1 MKNFIVLI
9 AAFLVLSST
18 NVYAQR
24 VNKKPTS
31 TILVTKSMAN
41 KIANECL
48 YGGGYALSAFY
59 EANGE
64 YLTFS
69 DIANGKGR
77 EILKSLEK
85 HPKYSENFIRK
96 VYKTWGYNGL
106 KEIGFTDAEII
117 KSKKIINKLKSE

>member
-1 MKNFIVLI
+1 MRNFIVLI

-18 NVYAQR
+18 NVYAQK
-24 VNKKPTS
+24 VNKKSTS

-106 KEIGFTDAEII
+106 KEIGFTDAEIV

>member
-1 MKNFIVLI
+1 MRNFIVLI

-18 NVYAQR
+18 NVYAQKM
-24 VNKKPTS
+24 NKKSTS

-85 HPKYSENFIRK
+85 HQKYSENFIRK

>member
-1 MKNFIVLI
+1 MRNFIILI

-18 NVYAQR
+18 NVYAQK
-24 VNKKPTS
+24 VNKKSTS
-31 TILVTKSMAN
+31 TILVTKTMAN

-59 EANGE
+59 EANSE

-96 VYKTWGYNGL
+96 VYETWGYNGL
-106 KEIGFTDAEII
+106 KEIGFTDTEII
-117 KSKKIINKLKSE
+117 RCKKIINKIKSE

>member
-1 MKNFIVLI
+1 MRNFIVLI

-24 VNKKPTS
+24 VNKKSTS

-41 KIANECL
+41 KITNECL
-48 YGGGYALSAFY
+48 YGRGYALSAFY
-59 EANGE
+59 EANSE

-106 KEIGFTDAEII
+106 KEIGFTDAEIV

>member
-24 VNKKPTS
+24 VNKKSTS

-48 YGGGYALSAFY
+48 YGRGYALSAFY
-59 EANGE
+59 EANSK

-69 DIANGKGR
+69 DISNGKGR

-106 KEIGFTDAEII
+106 KEIGFTDAEIV

>member
-1 MKNFIVLI
+1 MRNFIILI
-9 AAFLVLSST
+9 AAFLVFSST
-18 NVYAQR
+18 NVYAQK
-24 VNKKPTS
+24 VNKKSTS
-31 TILVTKSMAN
+31 TILVTKTMAN

-59 EANGE
+59 EANSE

-96 VYKTWGYNGL
+96 VYETWGYNGL
-106 KEIGFTDAEII
+106 KEIGFTDTEII
-117 KSKKIINKLKSE
+117 RCKKIINKIKSE

>member
-1 MKNFIVLI
+1 MRNFIVLI

-24 VNKKPTS
+24 VNKKSTS

-41 KIANECL
+41 KIADECL

-106 KEIGFTDAEII
+106 KEIGFTDAEIV

>member
-1 MKNFIVLI
+1 MRNFIVLI

-24 VNKKPTS
+24 VNKKSTS

-59 EANGE
+59 EANSE

>member
-1 MKNFIVLI
+1 MRNFIVLI

-18 NVYAQR
+18 NVYAQK
-24 VNKKPTS
+24 VNKKSTS

-48 YGGGYALSAFY
+48 YGRCYALSAFY
-59 EANGE
+59 EANE
-64 YLTFS
+64 KYLTFS

-77 EILKSLEK
+77 KILKSLEK

-106 KEIGFTDAEII
+106 KEIGFTDAEIV

>member
-1 MKNFIVLI
+1 MRNFIVLI

-18 NVYAQR
+18 NVYAQK
-24 VNKKPTS
+24 VNTKSTS
-31 TILVTKSMAN
+31 TILVTKSMSN

-48 YGGGYALSAFY
+48 YGRGYALAAFY

-64 YLTFS
+64 YLTIS

-77 EILKSLEK
+77 EVLKSLEK
-85 HPKYSENFIRK
+85 YPKYSENFIRK
-96 VYKTWGYNGL
+96 VYDTWGYNGL

>member
-1 MKNFIVLI
+1 MRNFIILI

-18 NVYAQR
+18 NVYAQK
-24 VNKKPTS
+24 VNKKSTS
-31 TILVTKSMAN
+31 TSLVTKTMAN

-59 EANGE
+59 EANSK

-96 VYKTWGYNGL
+96 VYETWGYNGL
-106 KEIGFTDAEII
+106 KEIGFTDTEII
-117 KSKKIINKLKSE
+117 RCKKIINKIKSE

>member
-1 MKNFIVLI
+1 MRNFIILI

-18 NVYAQR
+18 NVYAQK
-24 VNKKPTS
+24 VNKKSTS
-31 TILVTKSMAN
+31 TILVTKTMAN

-48 YGGGYALSAFY
+48 YRGGYALSAFY
-59 EANGE
+59 EANSE

-96 VYKTWGYNGL
+96 VYETWGYNGL
-106 KEIGFTDAEII
+106 KEIGFTDTEII
-117 KSKKIINKLKSE
+117 RCKKIINKIKSE

>member
-1 MKNFIVLI
+1 MRNFIILI

-18 NVYAQR
+18 NVYAQK
-24 VNKKPTS
+24 VNKKSTS

-106 KEIGFTDAEII
+106 KEIGFTDAEIV

>member
-1 MKNFIVLI
+1 MKNFIILI

-18 NVYAQR
+18 NIYAQR
-24 VNKKPTS
+24 VNKKSTS

-41 KIANECL
+41 KIADECL
-48 YGGGYALSAFY
+48 NGKGYALSAFY
-59 EANGE
+59 AANSK

-69 DIANGKGR
+69 DIAKGKGR

-85 HPKYSENFIRK
+85 YPKYSENFIRK
-96 VYKTWGYNGL
+96 VHKIWGYDGL
-106 KEIGFTDAEII
+106 KEIGFTDAEIA